1 MIEMTTTELFSLR
14 GKTALVSGASSG
26 LGRHFART
34 LARAGALV
42 AVAARRRDRLE
53 SLVAEIAGS
62 GGQAVAVEMDVT
74 DVTSIAAA
82 FEAAEAALGT
92 VTILVNNAGVVA
104 RQGSLETTP
113 ADWDQVM
120 NVNCKGAF
128 FVATEA
134 ARRMIAAHVGG
145 AIVTTASIAGIR
157 PAGGIAAYA
166 GSKAAIEHLTRTM
179 AQEWARFGIRA
190 NAIAPGYFVTD
201 LNREFLESAAGA
213 AIKSRIPLRRFGQDG
228 DLDGALLL
236 LASDAGRFMT
246 GATVVVD
253 GGHLI
258 AAL

>member
-1 MIEMTTTELFSLR
+1 MSHDMFSLQ
-14 GKTALVSGASSG
+14 GQTAMVSGASSG
-26 LGRHFART
+26 LGRHLARV
-34 LARAGALV
+34 LARAGAAV
-42 AVAARRRDRLE
+42 VVAARRKDRLE
-53 SLVAEIAGS
+53 SLVAEIAKS
-62 GGQAVAVEMDVT
+62 GGRAAAVAMDAT
-74 DVTSIAAA
+74 DVASIAAG
-82 FEAAEAALGT
+82 FDAAEKAFGT
-92 VTILVNNAGVVA
+92 VTVLVNNAGTVV
-104 RQGSLETTP
+104 RKGSLDTTP

-120 NVNCKGAF
+120 NVNLKGAF

-134 ARRMIAAHVGG
+134 ARRMIAAKTGG

-190 NAIAPGYFVTD
+190 NAIAPGYFITD
-201 LNREFLESAAGA
+201 LNRDFLQSEAGE
-213 AIKSRIPLRRFGQDG
+213 AIKKRIPLRRFGTDG

-246 GATVVVD
+246 GTTIVVD

>member
-1 MIEMTTTELFSLR
+1 MSNDMFSLQ
-14 GKTALVSGASSG
+14 GQTAMVSGASSG
-26 LGRHFART
+26 LGRHLARV
-34 LARAGALV
+34 LARAGAAV
-42 AVAARRRDRLE
+42 VVAARRKDRLE
-53 SLVAEIAGS
+53 SLVAEIAKS
-62 GGQAVAVEMDVT
+62 GGRAAAVAMDVT
-74 DVTSIAAA
+74 DVASIAAG
-82 FEAAEAALGT
+82 FDAAEKAFGT
-92 VTILVNNAGVVA
+92 VTVLVNNAGVVA
-104 RQGSLETTP
+104 RKGSLETTP

-120 NVNCKGAF
+120 NVNLKGAF

-134 ARRMIAAHVGG
+134 ARRMIAAKTGG

-190 NAIAPGYFVTD
+190 NAIAPGYFITD
-201 LNREFLESAAGA
+201 LNREFLQSEAGE
-213 AIKSRIPLRRFGQDG
+213 AIKKRIPLRRFGTDG

-246 GATVVVD
+246 GTTIVVD

>member
-1 MIEMTTTELFSLR
+1 MSNDMFSLQ
-14 GKTALVSGASSG
+14 GQTAMVSGASSG
-26 LGRHFART
+26 LGRHLARV
-34 LARAGALV
+34 LARAGAAV
-42 AVAARRRDRLE
+42 VVAARRKDRLE
-53 SLVAEIAGS
+53 SLVAEIAKS
-62 GGQAVAVEMDVT
+62 GGRAAAVAMDAT
-74 DVTSIAAA
+74 DVASIAAG
-82 FEAAEAALGT
+82 FDAAEKAFGT
-92 VTILVNNAGVVA
+92 VTVLVNNAGVVA
-104 RQGSLETTP
+104 RKGSLETTP

-120 NVNCKGAF
+120 NVNLKGAF

-134 ARRMIAAHVGG
+134 ARRMIAAKTGG

-190 NAIAPGYFVTD
+190 NAIAPGYFITD
-201 LNREFLESAAGA
+201 LNRDFLQSEAGE
-213 AIKSRIPLRRFGQDG
+213 AIKKRIPLRRFGTDG

-246 GATVVVD
+246 GTTVVVD

>member
-1 MIEMTTTELFSLR
+1 MTDELFSLK
-14 GKTALVSGASSG
+14 GKTAMVAGASSG
-26 LGRHFART
+26 LGRHMARV
-34 LARAGALV
+34 LARAGAMV
-42 AVAARRRDRLE
+42 AVAARRRDRLD
-53 SLVAEIAGS
+53 SLVAEIEKAG
-62 GGQAVAVEMDVT
+62 GRATAAVMDVT
-74 DVTSIAAA
+74 DVKSIAAA
-82 FEAAEAALGT
+82 FDAAEKALGT
-92 VTILVNNAGVVA
+92 VTVLLNNAGVVT
-104 RQGSLETTP
+104 RKGSLETTP
-113 ADWDQVM
+113 EDWDAVM
-120 NVNCKGAF
+120 NVNLKGAF
-128 FVATEA
+128 FTATEA
-134 ARRMIAAHVGG
+134 ARRMIAAKTGG

-201 LNREFLESAAGA
+201 LNRDFLTSEAGQ
-213 AIKSRIPLRRFGQDG
+213 AIAKRIPLRRFGADG

-246 GATVVVD
+246 GATIVVD

>member
-1 MIEMTTTELFSLR
+1 MSNDMFSLQ
-14 GKTALVSGASSG
+14 GQTAMVSGASSG
-26 LGRHFART
+26 LGRHLARV
-34 LARAGALV
+34 LARAGAAV
-42 AVAARRRDRLE
+42 VVAARRKDRLE
-53 SLVAEIAGS
+53 SLVAEIAKS
-62 GGQAVAVEMDVT
+62 GGRAAAVAMDVT
-74 DVTSIAAA
+74 DVASIAAG
-82 FEAAEAALGT
+82 FDAAEKAFGT
-92 VTILVNNAGVVA
+92 VTVLVNNAGTVV
-104 RQGSLETTP
+104 RKGSLDTTP
-113 ADWDQVM
+113 ADWDAVM
-120 NVNCKGAF
+120 NVNLKGAF

-134 ARRMIAAHVGG
+134 ARRMISAKTGG

-190 NAIAPGYFVTD
+190 NAIAPGYFITD
-201 LNREFLESAAGA
+201 LNREFLQSEAGE
-213 AIKSRIPLRRFGQDG
+213 AIKKRIPLRRFGTDG

-246 GATVVVD
+246 GTTVVVD